1 MNMNHLTQPGFFRQI
16 FEVYL
21 DLGLSYHQSAL
32 VNYIHRWNDRGQK
45 CFAAIESIA
54 AELRLPLRT
63 MRRVIDR
70 SIADGIITGSSSG
83 KGRARTLEVTEE
95 FLKRVEAQLA
105 KQSGDSNIAPEV
117 AKVDT
122 TEPNNRF
129 EVATMD
135 TASGQSVT
143 SSGHFVTASGQSGHL
158 SRSISKPIPISN
170 DLEVATST
178 SKVVTGFDLYK
189 DLGLVKDKPE
199 PVKLSE
205 ADEDARKA
213 HEKAEYL
220 RIKKELLLRAKNEP
234 VDYSDL
240 PD

>member
-1 MNMNHLTQPGFFRQI
+1 MNNLTQPGFFRQI

-32 VNYIHRWNDRGQK
+32 VNYIHRWNDKGQK

-83 KGRARTLEVTEE
+83 KGRARILEVTEE

-105 KQSGDSNIAPEV
+105 KQSGDSDIVPEV

-135 TASGQSVT
+135 TSSGQSVT

-178 SKVVTGFDLYK
+178 SNLVSGLEFYK
-189 DLGLVKDKPE
+189 DLGLVKDKPATS
-199 PVKLSE
+199 KLSE
-205 ADEDARKA
+205 AEAKGKKLADD
-213 HEKAEYL
+213 AEYL
-220 RIKKELLLRAKNEP
+220 RIKKELLSKAKQEP

-240 PD
+240 PE